1 MPFYVSI
8 HGEGRFWLFIF
19 VSSANLGQQQWIEHC
34 YHMMGSHL
42 RLDLLLAACA
52 GEFVKNFRTY
62 VKREIQHQS
71 SLRHP
76 FIIGLTEVG
85 DVLHERPQVRT

>member
-1 MPFYVSI
+1 MLDVPRVTTMPFYVSI

-19 VSSANLGQQQWIEHC
+19 VSSANLGQQQWIE
-34 YHMMGSHL
+34 
-42 RLDLLLAACA
+42 LLLAACA